1 MMKGSDHLSK
11 LTQTIGKIIEEG
23 VNRAKSMPSPCIFR
37 VPEELRKV
45 KESAYTP
52 QLVSIGPLHSN
63 KEHLKSPME
72 DIKKHYA
79 AILFS
84 RVDKKM
90 LFPLVL
96 QKCVEKMKELLHTAR
111 GCYAEKVE
119 VDASE
124 DVEKMKESLDKAKEC
139 KWFAEK
145 VDAKDV
151 EKMKESLDRAKECF
165 AEKVDDRY
173 VTMLII
179 DGCFILELL
188 YRYHHTYKPGNSD
201 DETPSHC
208 YDGCIQFF
216 LRKNPTEMIK
226 TSSNPN
232 FKPHE
237 EPHHTDKIGTSN
249 NPNSNNKTSRDFC
262 FDSALTRVAIKHDLL
277 LLENQLPLIVLKDLF
292 DLTVATI
299 PNHLPSLSDYLLSY
313 FGNMMNPSEQGGK
326 NDCEPKIEGVSHIL
340 HFLYNQYREGRPEQQ
355 DSPKTDFNNYDSM
368 PPASELEY
376 AGVKFEV
383 STKTGDRDPPFMV
396 QFDSPRGLFW
406 CCHRASFKIP
416 TLRISAATETLLRN
430 LIAFEQYYTGLDNNT
445 GPDRLD
451 FYFTSYAILMDRLIN
466 TDKDVKV
473 LEKAGVV
480 CSCLG
485 DREEASDMFN
495 SLCKEIV
502 QPRDNF
508 YFAQTC
514 NQAASYSK
522 RCWPKSLAYLRRTY
536 FAYPWTFIAFLV
548 AFIAFG
554 MSVTQFIRSFL
565 R

>member
-11 LTQTIGKIIEEG
+11 LTRTIGKIIEEG
-23 VNRAKSMPSPCIFR
+23 ENRTKSMPSPCIFR

-90 LFPLVL
+90 PFPLVL

-119 VDASE
+119 VDAPE

-188 YRYHHTYKPGNSD
+188 YRYHHEYKPGNSD

-292 DLTVATI
+292 DLTVANI
-299 PNHLPSLSDYLLSY
+299 PTHLPSLSDYLLSY

-326 NDCEPKIEGVSHIL
+326 NDWEPKIEGVSHIL

-355 DSPKTDFNNYDSM
+355 DSPKTDFNSYDSM

-430 LIAFEQYYTGLDNNT
+430 LIAFEQCYTGLDNNT

-485 DREEASDMFN
+485 DREEASNMFN

-502 QPRDNF
+502 HPRNNF